1 MNIDKLFRLDGK
13 TAIVTGAS
21 GAIGGAIAR
30 GFAHFGANLALCYN
44 RNRKR
49 MEELS
54 EDIRALPGMHKAYQV
69 DSRDRDSIAA
79 HAEDVMRDFGSIDIV
94 VNVAGGNRPGAVYT
108 GGGKT
113 IFELAPEDQLDVVIL
128 NLFGGAI
135 WPCLLYGKKM
145 LNNPAGGSIINIGS
159 INGIRPLQ
167 GRTAYAAAK
176 AGIDNFTM
184 SLACHLARDLN
195 PKLRVNSIAPGF
207 FPNFRAEQMLFNEDG
222 TPSART
228 LNALNHIPMK
238 RLGEPDELMGAALWL
253 ASDASSYVTGT
264 VTVVDGGF
272 LAFSGA

>member
-1 MNIDKLFRLDGK
+1 MNIKTLFRLDGK
-13 TAIVTGAS
+13 TAVVTGAS

-30 GFAHFGANLALCYN
+30 GFAHYGANLALCYN
-44 RNRKR
+44 SHKAR
-49 MEELS
+49 MDSLL
-54 EDIRALPGMHKAYQV
+54 EDIKSQPGTHRAYQV
-69 DSRDRDSIAA
+69 DARDKDAIAA
-79 HAEDVMRDFGSIDIV
+79 HADAVMNDFGRIDIV

-108 GGGKT
+108 GGDKT
-113 IFELAPEDQLDVVIL
+113 IFDLGLADQLDVVVL

-145 LNNPAGGSIINIGS
+145 LGNEDGGSIINIGS

-184 SLACHLARDLN
+184 SLACHLARDIN

-222 TPSART
+222 TPSPRT
-228 LNALNHIPMK
+228 RNALDHIPMK
-238 RLGEPDELMGAALWL
+238 RLGDPAELMGTALWL
-253 ASDASSYVTGT
+253 ASDASTYVTGT
-264 VTVVDGGF
+264 VTAVDGGF
-272 LAFSGA
+272 LAFAGA

>member
-1 MNIDKLFRLDGK
+1 MHIDTLFRLDGK

-30 GFAHFGANLALCYN
+30 GFAHYGANLALCYN
-44 RNRKR
+44 NSKSR
-49 MEELS
+49 MDTLLDEIKEQ
-54 EDIRALPGMHKAYQV
+54 PGTHRAYQV
-69 DSRDRDSIAA
+69 DSRSKEAIAA
-79 HAEDVMRDFGSIDIV
+79 HADAVFQDFGSIDIV

-108 GGGKT
+108 GGQKT
-113 IFELAPEDQLDVVIL
+113 IFDLSLDDQLDVVVL

-135 WPCLLYGKKM
+135 WPCMLYGKKM
-145 LNNPAGGSIINIGS
+145 LNNAEGGSIINIGS

-184 SLACHLARDLN
+184 SLACHMARDIN

-207 FPNFRAEQMLFNEDG
+207 FPNFRPEQMLYNEDG
-222 TPSART
+222 TPSQRT
-228 LNALNHIPMK
+228 QNALNHIPMQ
-238 RLGEPDELMGAALWL
+238 RLGDPAELMGTALWL
-253 ASDASSYVTGT
+253 ASDASTYVTGT
-264 VTVVDGGF
+264 VTAVDGGF

>member
-49 MEELS
+49 MEELI

-135 WPCLLYGKKM
+135 WPETSTPNC
-145 LNNPAGGSIINIGS
+145 GSTAS
-159 INGIRPLQ
+159 LPVSSPTSELSRCCST
-167 GRTAYAAAK
+167 RTA
-176 AGIDNFTM
+176 
-184 SLACHLARDLN
+184 R
-195 PKLRVNSIAPGF
+195 PPRAP
-207 FPNFRAEQMLFNEDG
+207 
-222 TPSART
+222 
-228 LNALNHIPMK
+228 
-238 RLGEPDELMGAALWL
+238 
-253 ASDASSYVTGT
+253 
-264 VTVVDGGF
+264 
-272 LAFSGA
+272 

>member
-21 GAIGGAIAR
+21 GAIGGAIAK
-30 GFAHFGANLALCYN
+30 GFAHYGANLALCYN
-44 RNRKR
+44 SSKSR
-49 MEELS
+49 MDALLEEIK
-54 EDIRALPGMHKAYQV
+54 DQPGTHKAYQV
-69 DSRDRDSIAA
+69 DSRDKEAIKT
-79 HAEDVMRDFGSIDIV
+79 HADAVMRDFGQIDIM

-108 GGGKT
+108 DGSKT
-113 IFELAPEDQLDVVIL
+113 IFDLTLEDQQDVVTL
-128 NLFGGAI
+128 NLFGGAV
-135 WPCLLYGKKM
+135 WPCMLYGKKM
-145 LNNPAGGSIINIGS
+145 LQNSEGGSIINIGS

-184 SLACHLARDLN
+184 SLACHLARDIN

-207 FPNFRAEQMLFNEDG
+207 FPNFRAEQMLFDADG
-222 TPSART
+222 KPSQRT
-228 LNALNHIPMK
+228 RNALEHIPMK
-238 RLGEPDELMGAALWL
+238 RLGDPNELIGAALWL
-253 ASDASSYVTGT
+253 ASDAASYVTGT

>member
-49 MEELS
+49 MEELI

-159 INGIRPLQ
+159 PPAGPHRLCRGQGGHRQLHHVAGLPSGQRPQPQTAGQQHRSRFLPQLQ
-167 GRTAYAAAK
+167 
-176 AGIDNFTM
+176 
-184 SLACHLARDLN
+184 S
-195 PKLRVNSIAPGF
+195 
-207 FPNFRAEQMLFNEDG
+207 
-222 TPSART
+222 
-228 LNALNHIPMK
+228 
-238 RLGEPDELMGAALWL
+238 
-253 ASDASSYVTGT
+253 
-264 VTVVDGGF
+264 
-272 LAFSGA
+272 